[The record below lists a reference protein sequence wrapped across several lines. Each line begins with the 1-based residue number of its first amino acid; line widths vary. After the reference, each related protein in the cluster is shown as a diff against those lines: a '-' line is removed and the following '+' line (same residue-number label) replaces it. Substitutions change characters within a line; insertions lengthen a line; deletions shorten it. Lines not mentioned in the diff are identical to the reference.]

1 MQTIGA
7 PFSIWDRIRHLIMP
21 STILGLFNAG
31 MWARYTRASVLE
43 VMRLDF
49 VTVAR
54 AKGLRERAVIGR
66 HVFRNSLLPLITVV
80 GLSIPQL
87 LGGAIITETIFQ
99 WPGMGMLGWKA
110 TTTRDY
116 PILMGITLI
125 SATLILFSN
134 LITDIAY
141 AIADPR
147 IRYD

>member
-1 MQTIGA
+1 MPTMIMGIG
-7 PFSIWDRIRHLIMP
+7 S
-21 STILGLFNAG
+21 AG
-31 MWARYTRASVLE
+31 YWSRYVRSSVLE

-54 AKGLRERAVIGR
+54 AKGLRERVVIGR
-66 HVFRNSLLPLITVV
+66 HVVRNSLLPVLTIV

-87 LGGAIITETIFQ
+87 LGGAIIVETIFQ

-116 PILMGITLI
+116 PLLMGITLVT
-125 SATLILFSN
+125 ATMILVSN

-141 AIADPR
+141 GVADPR